1 MIDQKF
7 LFEQGR
13 TEEDGERDRRKPRKE
28 EEKSI
33 RIWEK
38 RSLQI
43 MWPIE
48 GSRKRSITDGRGYLQ
63 KTTDMSLPLVN
74 HISSGFAICSPRRRE
89 VCFHTMIDKLDAFL
103 CYYSFLLLSLSHR
116 VLSSYPNFSVI
127 FLFIQRLH
135 AKRFG
140 GMGVNVEATFRWLS
154 IKRFL

>member
-28 EEKSI
+28 KEKSI

-48 GSRKRSITDGRGYLQ
+48 GSRKRSKGGKVQILKKAAAG
-63 KTTDMSLPLVN
+63 
-74 HISSGFAICSPRRRE
+74 GFEKKKNWAGNTEKLKKARPGQEEKCVFTLWLINWMLFYVIICSYCWFFLI
-89 VCFHTMIDKLDAFL
+89 VCFHHIPT
-103 CYYSFLLLSLSHR
+103 SLSF
-116 VLSSYPNFSVI
+116 SSSSRDFKKGS
-127 FLFIQRLH
+127 
-135 AKRFG
+135 
-140 GMGVNVEATFRWLS
+140 GMVDLILMRHNT
-154 IKRFL
+154 IKDIV

>member
-28 EEKSI
+28 KEKSI

-48 GSRKRSITDGRGYLQ
+48 GSRKRSKGGKVQILKNEFTSSQPYLERLYRL
-63 KTTDMSLPLVN
+63 LPEKKRSV
-74 HISSGFAICSPRRRE
+74 
-89 VCFHTMIDKLDAFL
+89 
-103 CYYSFLLLSLSHR
+103 
-116 VLSSYPNFSVI
+116 FS
-127 FLFIQRLH
+127 RYD
-135 AKRFG
+135 
-140 GMGVNVEATFRWLS
+140 W
-154 IKRFL
+154 